1 MLDWKLHNPSLHIAG
16 GRLVNRCSLVSREH
30 ELHHRVTRRYS
41 CVGPH
46 DLNSG
51 QVLVNLAHLNHSEP
65 IDQMTQVL
73 TSGGMEYFVRSSVD
87 REKISGRDI
96 AGILQSEV
104 QDIPASQYH
113 VISGGLIV
121 TGNHIH
127 EPILW
132 SRSLDGAGR
141 IGQGRF
147 SESDRIEVICCPGQ
161 RKERRGQGP
170 DHERDDTFH

>member
-1 MLDWKLHNPSLHIAG
+1 LD
-16 GRLVNRCSLVSREH
+16 
-30 ELHHRVTRRYS
+30 
-41 CVGPH
+41 
-46 DLNSG
+46 
-51 QVLVNLAHLNHSEP
+51 HLNHSEP
-65 IDQMTQVL
+65 IDQITQVL

-96 AGILQSEV
+96 AEILQSEV

-121 TGNHIH
+121 TGYHIH

-141 IGQGRF
+141 KGQGRF
-147 SESDRIEVICCPGQ
+147 SESDQIEVICCPGQ
-161 RKERRGQGP
+161 RKERRGQSP
-170 DHERDDTFH
+170 DYESDDTFH